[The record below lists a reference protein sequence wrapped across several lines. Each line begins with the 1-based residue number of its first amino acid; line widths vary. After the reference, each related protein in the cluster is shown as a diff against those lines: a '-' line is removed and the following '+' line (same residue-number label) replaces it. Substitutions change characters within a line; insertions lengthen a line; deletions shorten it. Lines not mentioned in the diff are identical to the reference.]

1 MQNSIDFFSK
11 GTLKG
16 KVITGLCA
24 AALPLIITAVFM
36 IVKTATVNSEANNL
50 ANKYLRIVKMS
61 EDVDEISYLAV
72 LEVEEYVR
80 DCADHVLQDNI
91 GYMNESAACLDTLR
105 TLLSDKE
112 LDDGLRVWLHNLE
125 GIRSDFHDV
134 FVRAWQANDKRLEA
148 WEELQGIKRE
158 ITDRLLKISGRSSD
172 VSCVLAERAARLI
185 NATSI
190 LDSLDTEGLFEK
202 YEPEIARTL
211 ARLSQT
217 VPGTETETINSLY
230 NRFSSLAKTHTENS
244 LIAFEN
250 MHKISQKSLE
260 GYEECRK
267 IQSFVSGMV
276 NSTASKIDTSL
287 LSTRIFVII
296 GLLISLFAL
305 FIIAT
310 VMIKTVVEPLRRGIH
325 AATEL
330 SEGNLNIE
338 IAKTD
343 AEDEVSMLQNSMSQ
357 LLDNTKIIIKSIS
370 DCSEEISA
378 ASTRLSEISGTMSTS
393 ANDQAASAQEVSS
406 SIEEMASAIGQN
418 NDNARETEKIALN
431 TSKTIQKCSDT
442 AVKSVKAM
450 NLIAEKIS
458 IVDEI
463 AFQTNLL
470 ALNAAVEAARA
481 GEHGK
486 GFAVVAAE
494 VKKLA
499 ERSALAA
506 KEIDVVSKDGQD
518 IAKDTGEAFSS
529 VLPDIERTS
538 VLVQEIAASCSEQA
552 TGSDQINTAVQH
564 FNRTTQQFA
573 SLAQEMSDNSG
584 DLNSLAERL
593 SELIKFFKTK

>member
-1 MQNSIDFFSK
+1 
-11 GTLKG
+11 
-16 KVITGLCA
+16 
-24 AALPLIITAVFM
+24 
-36 IVKTATVNSEANNL
+36 
-50 ANKYLRIVKMS
+50 
-61 EDVDEISYLAV
+61 
-72 LEVEEYVR
+72 
-80 DCADHVLQDNI
+80 
-91 GYMNESAACLDTLR
+91 
-105 TLLSDKE
+105 
-112 LDDGLRVWLHNLE
+112 
-125 GIRSDFHDV
+125 
-134 FVRAWQANDKRLEA
+134 
-148 WEELQGIKRE
+148 
-158 ITDRLLKISGRSSD
+158 
-172 VSCVLAERAARLI
+172 
-185 NATSI
+185 
-190 LDSLDTEGLFEK
+190 
-202 YEPEIARTL
+202 
-211 ARLSQT
+211 
-217 VPGTETETINSLY
+217 
-230 NRFSSLAKTHTENS
+230 
-244 LIAFEN
+244 
-250 MHKISQKSLE
+250 
-260 GYEECRK
+260 
-267 IQSFVSGMV
+267 
-276 NSTASKIDTSL
+276 
-287 LSTRIFVII
+287 VII

-310 VMIKTVVEPLRRGIH
+310 VMIKTVVEPLKRGIH

-378 ASTRLSEISGTMSTS
+378 ASTRLREISGTMSTS